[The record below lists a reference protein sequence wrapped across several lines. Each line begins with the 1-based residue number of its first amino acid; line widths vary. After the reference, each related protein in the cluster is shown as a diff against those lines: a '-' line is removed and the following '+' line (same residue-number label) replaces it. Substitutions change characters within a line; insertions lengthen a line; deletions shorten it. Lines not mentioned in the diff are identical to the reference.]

1 MALQCQ
7 PGHGHTAQLAD
18 DIRCNARAG
27 GHSGG
32 VQQDVAGLG
41 HVGVIEAFVRRG
53 GIGMAVL
60 YGVTYRA
67 RAQAVLFAEIR
78 GKAFAFAAEEQRV
91 FPAISVRRSSPV
103 TRSGGATARAPS
115 LP

>member
-91 FPAISVRRSSPV
+91 FPGDLCAAQFAGHTLGR
-103 TRSGGATARAPS
+103 GDGCEKA
-115 LP
+115 